1 MDEVERS
8 LIYFAHKAEAIAT
21 TFVMAING
29 AFFTIRAAGV
39 TPSPNQIEQAKLNVS
54 KARYVYVDG
63 INDLMSEL
71 TEEALSNNA
80 AFNPLTLEFVTRHLI
95 SISTEMTL
103 QANKAISSGHQ
114 SKAAALLGSSARGAM
129 GKLIQQKLMHVELNV
144 RDMTGHKWSEPSK
157 VVKTAVLDLA
167 HQMLKREGKGV

>member
-39 TPSPNQIEQAKLNVS
+39 TPSPSQIEQAKLNVS

-63 INDLMSEL
+63 INELISEL
-71 TEEALSNNA
+71 TDQALANNS
-80 AFNPLTLEFVTRHLI
+80 AFNPLTLEFATRHLI

-114 SKAAALLGSSARGAM
+114 NKAAALLGSNVRGAM
-129 GKLIQQKLMHVELNV
+129 GKLLQQKLTHVELSV
-144 RDMTGHKWSEPSK
+144 RDMTGHKWSEPSM
-157 VVKTAVLDLA
+157 VIKTAVTNLA
-167 HQMLKREGKGV
+167 HQILKGGQGV